1 METGGRYSITRQR
14 IQPRKQLLS
23 LVNDVVMKNGGK
35 PCTDELFVEFKKGAK
50 KLHDQAMVLN
60 SSEGY
65 SKEKKSEMEERM
77 HKSHEEHLT
86 RITDMETSI

>member
-35 PCTDELFVEFKKGAK
+35 PCTDELFVEFKVSLGGNPGNIYFFLEFFFEFSLKIRLSLG
-50 KLHDQAMVLN
+50 N
-60 SSEGY
+60 
-65 SKEKKSEMEERM
+65 
-77 HKSHEEHLT
+77 T
-86 RITDMETSI
+86 